1 MEKIGLVRTRDG
13 KSFLVP
19 FILITSL
26 FFLWGVAHSIL
37 DVLNKHFQDTLE
49 ITRTRSALIQA
60 VVYGGYFIMALPAGR
75 IIRRFGYRTGVLTGL
90 VLYGIGALLF
100 IPGGRIQSF
109 EFFLLALFVIGCG
122 LTCLE
127 TASNPY
133 VTVLGEPEGSERRIN
148 LAQSFNGL
156 GWICGP
162 LAGGFFLFA
171 GGGDVTTPY
180 AVLGT
185 VVLCIAILFSR
196 VKLPEI
202 GRETESGQAEASGK
216 SLWRTTSFT
225 VGLLSLF
232 LYVAAQTGINSFFI
246 NYATENA
253 GVSAQEAS
261 VWLSF
266 GGMGLF
272 MAGRMGGS
280 WLMRFVK
287 GEKVLAVCAAGA
299 CVCMAA
305 VILMPGGAGW
315 YFLLL
320 CFLCESIMF
329 PTIFSLSLRHVG
341 TQTKQASSY
350 LIMSI
355 VGGAVAPLL
364 MGLIADRISMAVGF
378 IVPLVCFMEIWG
390 FAARYR
396 NIVMVLSHYR
406 TQATDY
412 PYKCTQTYAE
422 TKRYK
427 IVESKKELEAL
438 PEGKLL
444 INTINAHSY
453 NTALKDTFFA
463 EALMKGDALIPDGA
477 SIVMAC
483 RKLKAKSQPTERIA
497 GWDLFTMEMERLN
510 QKGGTCFFMGSS
522 EKVLNLIREKAKTI
536 YPNIRIETY
545 SPPYKPEFSE
555 EENRAIIEA
564 INRANPDLLW
574 IGMTAPKQE
583 KWAYRH
589 WDELDIHCHCGT
601 IGAVF
606 DFFAGTM
613 ERAPLWWQEHSLEWL
628 YRLLKEPKR
637 MWRRYIIGNTLFI
650 WNIFREM

>member
-13 KSFLVP
+13 RSFLVP

-37 DVLNKHFQDTLE
+37 DVLNKHFQDTME

-60 VVYGGYFIMALPAGR
+60 VVYGGYFVMALPAGR
-75 IIRRFGYRTGVLTGL
+75 VIRRFGYRTGVLTGL

-185 VVLCIAILFSR
+185 LVLLIAVIFSR

-202 GRETESGQAEASGK
+202 GQEAEEKGTQGNDT
-216 SLWRTTSFT
+216 SLWKTASFT

-253 GVSAQEAS
+253 GITAQKAS

-280 WLMRFVK
+280 WIMRFVK
-287 GEKVLAVCAAGA
+287 GEKVLAACAAGA
-299 CVCMAA
+299 LICMVA
-305 VILMPGGAGW
+305 VILLPGTIGG

-341 TQTKQASSY
+341 THTKQASSY

-355 VGGAVAPLL
+355 VGGAIAPIL
-364 MGLIADRISMAVGF
+364 MGFIADHVSMAVGF
-378 IVPLVCFMEIWG
+378 IVPLVCFAEILW
-390 FAARYR
+390 FAARY
-396 NIVMVLSHYR
+396 
-406 TQATDY
+406 
-412 PYKCTQTYAE
+412 
-422 TKRYK
+422 
-427 IVESKKELEAL
+427 KKL
-438 PEGKLL
+438 
-444 INTINAHSY
+444 
-453 NTALKDTFFA
+453 
-463 EALMKGDALIPDGA
+463 
-477 SIVMAC
+477 
-483 RKLKAKSQPTERIA
+483 
-497 GWDLFTMEMERLN
+497 
-510 QKGGTCFFMGSS
+510 
-522 EKVLNLIREKAKTI
+522 
-536 YPNIRIETY
+536 
-545 SPPYKPEFSE
+545 
-555 EENRAIIEA
+555 
-564 INRANPDLLW
+564 
-574 IGMTAPKQE
+574 
-583 KWAYRH
+583 
-589 WDELDIHCHCGT
+589 
-601 IGAVF
+601 
-606 DFFAGTM
+606 
-613 ERAPLWWQEHSLEWL
+613 
-628 YRLLKEPKR
+628 
-637 MWRRYIIGNTLFI
+637 
-650 WNIFREM
+650 

>member
-202 GRETESGQAEASGK
+202 GREAENGQAEASGK

-232 LYVAAQTGINSFFI
+232 LYVAAQTGINSFFHQLCHRKCGCFGTGGFGM
-246 NYATENA
+246 AVVRRHGTVHGRTHGRKLADALCEGGKSA
-253 GVSAQEAS
+253 GRLCG
-261 VWLSF
+261 WCLCMH
-266 GGMGLF
+266 GGSHSDAGRSRMVFPVTVLF
-272 MAGRMGGS
+272 M
-280 WLMRFVK
+280 
-287 GEKVLAVCAAGA
+287 
-299 CVCMAA
+299 
-305 VILMPGGAGW
+305 
-315 YFLLL
+315 
-320 CFLCESIMF
+320 
-329 PTIFSLSLRHVG
+329 
-341 TQTKQASSY
+341 
-350 LIMSI
+350 
-355 VGGAVAPLL
+355 
-364 MGLIADRISMAVGF
+364 
-378 IVPLVCFMEIWG
+378 
-390 FAARYR
+390 
-396 NIVMVLSHYR
+396 
-406 TQATDY
+406 
-412 PYKCTQTYAE
+412 
-422 TKRYK
+422 
-427 IVESKKELEAL
+427 
-438 PEGKLL
+438 
-444 INTINAHSY
+444 
-453 NTALKDTFFA
+453 
-463 EALMKGDALIPDGA
+463 
-477 SIVMAC
+477 
-483 RKLKAKSQPTERIA
+483 
-497 GWDLFTMEMERLN
+497 
-510 QKGGTCFFMGSS
+510 
-522 EKVLNLIREKAKTI
+522 
-536 YPNIRIETY
+536 
-545 SPPYKPEFSE
+545 
-555 EENRAIIEA
+555 
-564 INRANPDLLW
+564 
-574 IGMTAPKQE
+574 
-583 KWAYRH
+583 
-589 WDELDIHCHCGT
+589 
-601 IGAVF
+601 
-606 DFFAGTM
+606 
-613 ERAPLWWQEHSLEWL
+613 
-628 YRLLKEPKR
+628 
-637 MWRRYIIGNTLFI
+637 
-650 WNIFREM
+650 